1 MDGEPQFSER
11 STAPRASLEAWA
23 ANWQPRPTGRS
34 RDVQQP
40 ANAVMSFLVAKGVPP
55 NKLEI
60 AGYNFE
66 NPIADNTNERGRA
79 MNRRV
84 EIILVEE

>member
-1 MDGEPQFSER
+1 
-11 STAPRASLEAWA
+11 
-23 ANWQPRPTGRS
+23 
-34 RDVQQP
+34 
-40 ANAVMSFLVAKGVPP
+40 MSFLVAKGVPP